1 MKDSPS
7 MTGTN
12 VRVLEGTVVDAVVVA
27 ELTVVE
33 ATVVKP
39 LDT

>member
-1 MKDSPS
+1 MKASPS

-12 VRVLEGTVVDAVVVA
+12 VRVLEGAVVDVVVVA
-27 ELTVVE
+27 ELTEVE
-33 ATVVKP
+33 VMVVKP